1 MLGAIVIIIAIGALT
16 KHGIHGKEV
25 CTNNA

>member
-1 MLGAIVIIIAIGALT
+1 MLGAIVIIIAISART
-16 KHGIHGKEV
+16 EHVIHGKEV